1 LRGVRREELTEG
13 FGGGDGAVV
22 FDMNIEVE
30 SGVCASG
37 NDTGIVESPLRFC
50 SFIAAAA
57 AATLPSTDEDSGGG
71 TLLLS

>member
-1 LRGVRREELTEG
+1 LRGVRREELAEG

-30 SGVCASG
+30 SGVCAR
-37 NDTGIVESPLRFC
+37 NDTGIVEPPLLFC
-50 SFIAAAA
+50 SFIAGAA

>member
-1 LRGVRREELTEG
+1 LAEG
-13 FGGGDGAVV
+13 FGGGDGAIV

-37 NDTGIVESPLRFC
+37 NDTGIVESPLLFC
-50 SFIAAAA
+50 SFIAAA

-71 TLLLS
+71 TLLFS

>member
-1 LRGVRREELTEG
+1 MRGVRREELAEG

-30 SGVCASG
+30 SGVCAR
-37 NDTGIVESPLRFC
+37 NDTGIVEPPLVFC
-50 SFIAAAA
+50 SFIAGAA

-71 TLLLS
+71 TLLFS

>member
-1 LRGVRREELTEG
+1 
-13 FGGGDGAVV
+13 
-22 FDMNIEVE
+22 VE

-37 NDTGIVESPLRFC
+37 DDTGIVESPLLFC
-50 SFIAAAA
+50 SFIAAA